1 MTQLIG
7 AICDDGKKVITLS
20 DRMVSTGDMTLAF
33 EHPRIKAMVITQKSV
48 VMTAGTVHEPDLL
61 RQAKERAKGKERI
74 VEIADI
80 LKEVYQE
87 FREEHV
93 VDEVLRP
100 LAGIKSFAEWHGKQ
114 RSLHDG
120 LVMDLNQGIA
130 NYRLGLS
137 LLLAGVD
144 NGGHLIRID
153 DPGIYRSFDS
163 LSYCCIG
170 MGDRH
175 ADNVYAW
182 YKYSSA
188 FPLVEALYIGFE
200 AKKRS
205 EMAGGVGKLTDIL
218 IMDTNGIKEIC
229 PGTINILEEIYY
241 DRESKSERAGFD
253 KRITELKIQMRELE
267 SSQD

>member
-7 AICDDGKKVITLS
+7 VICEHGKKVITLS

-33 EHPRIKAMVITQKSV
+33 EHPHIKAKAISQAAV

-61 RQAKERAKGKERI
+61 RQAKERAKGKDQLI
-74 VEIADI
+74 EIADV

-87 FREEHV
+87 FREQHV
-93 VDEVLRP
+93 IDEVLRP
-100 LAGIKSFAEWHGKQ
+100 LAGIKSFGEWHGKQ

-120 LVMDLNQGIA
+120 LVMDLNQTIA
-130 NYRLGLS
+130 GYRLGLS

-144 NGGHLIRID
+144 RSGHLIRID
-153 DPGIYRSFDS
+153 DPGIYRSYDS

-175 ADNVYAW
+175 ADNVFAW

-188 FPLVEALYIGFE
+188 FPLTEALYIGFE
-200 AKKRS
+200 AKKRA
-205 EMAGGVGKLTDIL
+205 ELAGGVGKSTDIL
-218 IMDTNGIKEIC
+218 LIDDKSIREIKSE
-229 PGTINILEEIYY
+229 TTSALEAIYY
-241 DRESKSERAGFD
+241 DRESKSEREEFD
-253 KRITELKIQMRELE
+253 KRITELAIQTSELE
-267 SSQD
+267 SPQD

>member
-7 AICDDGKKVITLS
+7 AICENGKKVIALS

-33 EHPRIKAMVITQKSV
+33 EQPLIKAVAISQRSV

-61 RQAKERAKGKERI
+61 RQAKERAKGKDRI
-74 VEIADI
+74 IEIADV

-100 LAGIKSFAEWHGKQ
+100 LAGIKSFEEWHGKQ

-130 NYRLGLS
+130 NCRLGLS

-144 NGGHLIRID
+144 KIGHLIRID
-153 DPGIYRSFDS
+153 DPGIYRSFDN

-175 ADNVYAW
+175 ADNVFAW
-182 YKYSSA
+182 YKYSST
-188 FPLVEALYIGFE
+188 FPLNEALYIGFE
-200 AKKRS
+200 AKKRA
-205 EMAGGVGKLTDIL
+205 EMTGGVGRSTDIL
-218 IMDTNGIKEIC
+218 IIDEYGIKEIC
-229 PGTINILEEIYY
+229 PESVNLLEEIYH
-241 DRESKSERAGFD
+241 DREQKSERAGFD
-253 KRITELKIQMRELE
+253 KRITELEIQTSDLE
-267 SSQD
+267 SPQD